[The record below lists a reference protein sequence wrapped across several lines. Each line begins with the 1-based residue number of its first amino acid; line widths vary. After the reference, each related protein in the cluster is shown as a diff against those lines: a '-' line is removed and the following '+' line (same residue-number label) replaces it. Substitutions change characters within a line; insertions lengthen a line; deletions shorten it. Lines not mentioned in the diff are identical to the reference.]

1 MNLNRKPAS
10 LRKSNKMEETK
21 EDFFTESRKELE
33 QYVQDRML
41 LLKLQATEKTAKLVA
56 MLFSGLLISL
66 LSLFLLLFLSIMAGY
81 YFGKVTGSLYA
92 GFGLVA
98 AFYLLL
104 LILVIVTRKRY
115 AKKIIDAVIQV
126 FFDKDDDDEISR

>member
-1 MNLNRKPAS
+1 
-10 LRKSNKMEETK
+10 MEEPK

-33 QYVQDRML
+33 QYVQDSML

-56 MLFSGLLISL
+56 MLFSGLLIAL

-81 YFGKVTGSLYA
+81 YFGNLTGSLYA
-92 GFGLVA
+92 GFGIVA

-104 LILVIVTRKRY
+104 LVLVIITRKSYSR
-115 AKKIIDAVIQV
+115 KIIDAVIQV
-126 FFDKDDDDEISR
+126 FFDKDEDDERAR

>member
-1 MNLNRKPAS
+1 
-10 LRKSNKMEETK
+10 MEETK

-41 LLKLQATEKTAKLVA
+41 LLKLQATEKTARLIA
-56 MLFSGLLISL
+56 MLFSGLLVSL

-81 YFGKVTGSLYA
+81 YFATLTGSMYA

-104 LILVIVTRKRY
+104 LILVIVTRKWY
-115 AKKIIDAVIQV
+115 AKKIIDAVISV
-126 FFDKDDDDEISR
+126 VFDKDEDDESAR